1 MRYMVKSAASTLE
14 DKSEQ
19 QTLSHEKVRVG

>member
-1 MRYMVKSAASTLE
+1 MVKSAASTLE